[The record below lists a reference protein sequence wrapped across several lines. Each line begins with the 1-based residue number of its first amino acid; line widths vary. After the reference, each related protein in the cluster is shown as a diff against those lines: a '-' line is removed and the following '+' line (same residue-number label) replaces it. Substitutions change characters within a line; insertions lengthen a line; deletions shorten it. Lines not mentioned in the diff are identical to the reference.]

1 MRRSDLVKTGSQ
13 YGRKPPCSAVAID
26 DKHYTKLIKSI
37 YIIIMIHTI
46 QLYYNIT
53 PLHTNCI
60 LGKFLFANI
69 TPNISAIF
77 VTSLCVV
84 LITCVVYNYV

>member
-37 YIIIMIHTI
+37 YIIIMIQVQYII
-46 QLYYNIT
+46 QYNII
-53 PLHTNCI
+53 PLNTNCI
-60 LGKFLFANI
+60 LGKYSFTNI
-69 TPNISAIF
+69 TPNILPFLSCHCVF
-77 VTSLCVV
+77 VCST
-84 LITCVVYNYV
+84 NYMCCI